1 MHYLFAK
8 AVVGGTFDHF
18 HLGHQKLIDSAFE
31 SSQKVT
37 IGLTNPS
44 MYQNK
49 LLADLIQEYEL
60 RKERLEAYLD
70 KKGYRERVVIMS
82 ISDIYGNTLQEEDIE
97 AIFVTEENVPNV
109 DKINEKRREIGFSEI
124 KSVLVEYVKDQQGQ
138 HITSERIRKGD
149 IDRDG
154 FVYEAVFSKDIL
166 TLPKSL
172 RPTLQ
177 KPIGILVKTT
187 AQVLNLI
194 DGKPVISVGDIISE
208 ELRQKAVYPAISI
221 IDFRT
226 RRHDLLHESFEK
238 EVHTVNH
245 QGTINREAVN
255 TFVSTRNI
263 FLSSKEPQTIIVD
276 GEEDL
281 LALPAILLAPLGS
294 VVLYGLFDEGVVVN
308 IVTEEVKNKI
318 KEIIKKFN

>member
-1 MHYLFAK
+1 MNFIYK
-8 AVVGGTFDHF
+8 NAVVGGTFDHF
-18 HLGHQKLIDSAFE
+18 HLGHQKLIDTAFE

-49 LLADLIQEYEL
+49 LLADLIEDYEM
-60 RKERLEAYLD
+60 RKERLEAYLSE
-70 KKGYRERVVIMS
+70 KGYRERAVIMS
-82 ISDIYGNTLQEEDIE
+82 ISDIYGNTLQEQDIE
-97 AIFVTEENVPNV
+97 AIFVTEENLPNV
-109 DKINEKRREIGFSEI
+109 DKINEKRQEINFPEI
-124 KSVLVEYVKDQQGQ
+124 KTVLVSYVKDHQGQ
-138 HITSERIRKGD
+138 NITSERIRKGD
-149 IDRDG
+149 IDKDG
-154 FVYEAVFSKDIL
+154 FVYTSVFDKDIL
-166 TLPKSL
+166 TLPESL

-194 DGKPVISVGDIISE
+194 DGKIVVSVGDIISE
-208 ELRQKAVYPAISI
+208 ELRQKSFNPAVSI

-226 RRHDLLHESFEK
+226 RRHELLHESFPSET
-238 EVHTVNH
+238 HTVNH
-245 QGTINREAVN
+245 AGTINKEAVDEFVTARN
-255 TFVSTRNI
+255 TFFSA
-263 FLSSKEPQTIIVD
+263 KEPQTIIVD

-294 VVLYGLFDEGVVVN
+294 VVVYGLFDQGIVVN

-318 KEIIKKFN
+318 KEIIQKFD